1 MTLPK
6 KINLPH
12 IPKVAMNPVRV
23 LALGFALLILV
34 GGMIL
39 SLPVSSMT
47 GEITPFIDSL
57 FTATS
62 AVCVTGLITVDT
74 GTHWSIF
81 GRTVIIL
88 LIQTGGLGFMSFA
101 TLTAVLMGRKLG
113 LKERL
118 LMQEAY
124 NAMNLQGIIRM
135 VKYVVGFTFAVE
147 LIGAVI
153 LSTQFIPMYG
163 WGTGLYFS
171 VWHSISAYCNAGF
184 DLFGNFRSLTHLN
197 DNKVILTTIMSL
209 IAIGGLGFSVW
220 IEVLNYRS
228 SKKFSLHAKLVIS
241 TSLILILGG
250 AFLIFIFEFTNPLTM
265 AGMSLI
271 DKVTNSFFASI
282 TPRTAGFNSISI
294 SGMTMA
300 SRIITGILMF
310 IGGSPGSTAGG
321 IKTTAVSVLFFT
333 VLCVLR
339 GRHDAEAFGRRIEKE
354 NVYKAFAVIVIGLAI
369 VFGVTLMMSFFESAK
384 GTSVEALVFEATS
397 AFATVGLT
405 EGITPGIEFPS
416 KLALISG
423 MYLGR
428 VGPITVLLALSR
440 QKPPAKYQY
449 PEGRILI
456 G

>member
-6 KINLPH
+6 KINIPH
-12 IPKVAMNPVRV
+12 MPKLAMNPVRV
-23 LALGFALLILV
+23 LAIGFALLILA
-34 GGMIL
+34 GGIIL
-39 SLPVSSMT
+39 SLPISSIS
-47 GEITPFIDSL
+47 GEGTPFIDSL

-62 AVCVTGLITVDT
+62 AVCVTGLVTVDT
-74 GTHWSIF
+74 GTHWNIF
-81 GRTVIIL
+81 GRTIIIL

-135 VKYVVGFTFAVE
+135 VKYVVGFTFGVE

-153 LSTQFIPMYG
+153 LSTQFVPMFG
-163 WGTGLYFS
+163 WGEGLYFS
-171 VWHSISAYCNAGF
+171 LWHSISAYCNAGF

-209 IAIGGLGFSVW
+209 IAVGGLGFSVW
-220 IEVLNYRS
+220 IEILNYRTT
-228 SKKFSLHAKLVIS
+228 KKFSLHAKLVIS
-241 TSLILILGG
+241 TTLILILGG
-250 AFLIFIFEFTNPLTM
+250 ALLFFIFEFSNPLTM
-265 AGMSLI
+265 ASMSLF
-271 DKVTNSFFASI
+271 DKITNSFFASI

-294 SGMTMA
+294 PGMTMA
-300 SRIITGILMF
+300 SRIITTILMF

-339 GRHDAEAFGRRIEKE
+339 GRHDPEVFGRRIEKE
-354 NVYKAFAVIVIGLAI
+354 NVYKAFAVMVIGLTI
-369 VFGVTLMMSFFESAK
+369 VFGVTLMMSFFESTK
-384 GTSVEALVFEATS
+384 GTSLEALIFEATS

-405 EGITPGIEFPS
+405 EGITPGIELQS
-416 KLALISG
+416 KLVLISG